1 MRRVRAV
8 VQRVTHA
15 EVRVEGDIVGRIGPG
30 LCVLL
35 GAGSGDTET
44 DAEYVIDKILH
55 LRVFDDATGP
65 SGKMNHSLLD
75 RQGGLLLVP
84 QFTLYGDVRKG
95 RRPSFMDALEPV
107 RAEALYAHAIARA
120 RLSGVVELA
129 VGRFRAQMAVE
140 LTNDGPVTLLVD
152 SRRLF

>member
-1 MRRVRAV
+1 MRHVRAV
-8 VQRVTHA
+8 VQRVTRA
-15 EVRVEGDIVGRIGPG
+15 EVRVEGVVVGKIGPG

-44 DAEYVIDKILH
+44 DAEYVIDKIVN
-55 LRVFDDATGP
+55 LRVFDDDAGP
-65 SGKMNHSLLD
+65 SGKMDRSLLD
-75 RQGGLLLVP
+75 RRAGLLLVP

-120 RLSGVVELA
+120 RQFSVVEVA
-129 VGRFRAQMAVE
+129 VGYFRAQMAVE
-140 LTNDGPVTLLVD
+140 LINDGPVTLLVD
-152 SRRLF
+152 SRRMF